1 MKRSLPNLSP
11 ISCKQKGKATPLSG
25 TSSVKRFALKQGT
38 RVREKERERERERFS
53 QYHLNGMALLSL
65 LPPSFFP
72 PSLSSFARNAAGETR
87 KFHSPPEFIAANMD
101 FEFRGRLKRR
111 GGRRRKGE
119 RAERCSQTKTGRS
132 Y

>member
-1 MKRSLPNLSP
+1 M
-11 ISCKQKGKATPLSG
+11 
-25 TSSVKRFALKQGT
+25 
-38 RVREKERERERERFS
+38 REKERERERERFS

-111 GGRRRKGE
+111 GGGGE
-119 RAERCSQTKTGRS
+119 RVRGQRDVRKQKRGDRIK
-132 Y
+132 